1 MKLTEFYKNI
11 NEDHGERK
19 KPNPKDYRHGI
30 EDRNYIKDKELWID
44 RFGHE
49 EKEELDFERKS
60 EELAEKEKVTKE
72 WEKGVRTEI
81 ERSGCEAAKKLDKQ
95 LSNKFRELGAMGEV
109 AERALGFLKIKK
121 DILYSIKDFVKC
133 ITSKDEPK
141 PEVRPE
147 KQPIKTQTTTT
158 QDGTVVQTKTQD
170 NEEIKTP
177 VEQEREDYYEKVYED
192 PKVLP
197 QPLYRSEDEVG
208 DMGQVQSTELLDD
221 LVINIENQIL
231 QQEPEIQEKLKE
243 YNIDAEKIS
252 RLVPLTLETKNF
264 MMKLDMEG
272 IKLPFLMLLYE
283 NIDQLYPSIQNNS
296 PLDVKKLKRLSK
308 VINYNDFW
316 DWTSTLW
323 KKAPNYLKKNVVGSI
338 PEFGDKFMVFP

>member
-1 MKLTEFYKNI
+1 MKLFEFYKDI
-11 NEDHGERK
+11 NEEHGEERR
-19 KPNPKDYRHGI
+19 PEPRDYRHGE
-30 EDRNYIKDKELWID
+30 EDRNYIRDLEMWVK

-49 EKEELDFERKS
+49 EKEELDFEKKS
-60 EELAEKEKVTKE
+60 EELAKKHEVTKE
-72 WEKGVRTEI
+72 WEKKVRKDI
-81 ERSGCEAAKKLDKQ
+81 EKFGCETAKKIDEEIRGA
-95 LSNKFRELGAMGEV
+95 FRMLGSMGKV
-109 AERALGFLKIKK
+109 AERALSYVKKKK
-121 DILYSIKDFVKC
+121 DILYSIEGFIKC
-133 ITSKDEPK
+133 MKGGDKPKVK
-141 PEVRPE
+141 PE
-147 KQPIKTQTTTT
+147 KPIKTQTTTT
-158 QDGTVVQTKTQD
+158 TTTNQDGTVVQTKVDDKT
-170 NEEIKTP
+170 KTP

-231 QQEPEIQEKLKE
+231 QQEPKIQEKLKD

-252 RLVPLTLETKNF
+252 KLVPLTLETKNF

-283 NIDQLYPSIQNNS
+283 NIDQLYSDIKNNA

-316 DWTSTLW
+316 EWTSTLW
-323 KKAPNYLKKNVVGSI
+323 ERAPNYLKKNVVGSI